1 MTRLYV
7 ATAVA
12 LLLVDGGTA
21 RVKAQAP
28 TERQSFTSTA
38 TAILVDVVVRDKH
51 GRPVTDL
58 AAQDF
63 AISEDGIQQ
72 KVDSFSRVSHG
83 GGIGVGVAWKS
94 PQGTVAVK
102 PTAAK
107 DAPPPADETLDD
119 ATTALVFDH
128 LSSET
133 LRLAQRATLDYVPMT
148 GESKVRVG
156 VFATDP
162 GIRVVQAY
170 TTDRSA
176 VRKGVERVLPS
187 GTTAQEQK
195 ADRNDELLQR
205 RRELWGQADSGG
217 SGVLQAGTGAG
228 IMARAAQIGERENEL
243 QLIRTE
249 LNMLRSFDNLDRDH
263 QGYDTALGLLAVI
276 ETLSSFPGRKTIVF
290 FSEGLPVSPTLSAKL
305 DHRDRRRQPARTSRP
320 TRLTPMACVRRARSR
335 ILARRWTRSPKSG

>member
-102 PTAAK
+102 PTDCEGCAA
-107 DAPPPADETLDD
+107 
-119 ATTALVFDH
+119 
-128 LSSET
+128 
-133 LRLAQRATLDYVPMT
+133 
-148 GESKVRVG
+148 
-156 VFATDP
+156 
-162 GIRVVQAY
+162 
-170 TTDRSA
+170 
-176 VRKGVERVLPS
+176 
-187 GTTAQEQK
+187 
-195 ADRNDELLQR
+195 
-205 RRELWGQADSGG
+205 
-217 SGVLQAGTGAG
+217 
-228 IMARAAQIGERENEL
+228 
-243 QLIRTE
+243 
-249 LNMLRSFDNLDRDH
+249 
-263 QGYDTALGLLAVI
+263 
-276 ETLSSFPGRKTIVF
+276 
-290 FSEGLPVSPTLSAKL
+290 
-305 DHRDRRRQPARTSRP
+305 TSR
-320 TRLTPMACVRRARSR
+320 
-335 ILARRWTRSPKSG
+335 